1 MPTPTPFVSLEISP
15 DCKTMTL
22 VINQDPYTECTSDFL
37 HYQYTNNTTGFAPTE
52 DLYND
57 DSCGPY
63 ADNGIP
69 IYYSQ
74 DSVTGNW
81 YSLIPVSTIGEES
94 FNGVITISI
103 FDPVSAGYDYQI
115 SAVGSCELDCCIA
128 SLTQDAIDCT
138 CKCQKC
144 NDDLITAQKV
154 HLLAESAKYSALN
167 GNLQDAINKYN
178 KAKDFC
184 TATCACGC

>member
-1 MPTPTPFVSLEISP
+1 MPATNPFVSLQISP
-15 DCKTMTL
+15 DCKSFILT
-22 VINQDPYTECTSDFL
+22 VSDDPANCSVYN

-52 DLYND
+52 DLYD
-57 DSCGPY
+57 DDNCTPFG
-63 ADNGIP
+63 DNGIP
-69 IYYSQ
+69 VYYTY
-74 DSVTGNW
+74 DSVNGVWWTE
-81 YSLIPVSTIGEES
+81 VSSDSIGET

-103 FDPVSAGYDYQI
+103 YDPGEAQNFYV

-128 SLTQDAIDCT
+128 SLVQDAIDCT

-144 NDDLITAQKV
+144 NEDLLTAQKV
-154 HLLAESAKYSALN
+154 HLLAESAKYSAIN
-167 GNLQDAINKYN
+167 GNLEDAINKYN

>member
-1 MPTPTPFVSLEISP
+1 MPATNPFVSLEISP
-15 DCKTMTL
+15 DCKTLTL
-22 VINQDPYTECTSDFL
+22 VINQDPNTNCNDAIL

-52 DLYND
+52 DIYND
-57 DSCGPY
+57 DTCGAY

-69 IYYSQ
+69 AYYYE

-81 YSLIPVSTIGEES
+81 YTQLTAETIGETS
-94 FNGVITISI
+94 LNGVITISI
-103 FDPVSAGYDYQI
+103 YDPVNAGFDFQI

-128 SLTQDAIDCT
+128 SLVQDAIDCT
-138 CKCQKC
+138 CKCEKC
-144 NDDLITAQKV
+144 NEDLATAQKV

-167 GNLQDAINKYN
+167 ANLQDAIDKYN